1 MNLNE
6 LAVRVRLR
14 YRSSHVFDAFEMK
27 FDGFL
32 NKLQHLLKS
41 KISTTPIFQ
50 PYAPSI
56 HYNGLSDL
64 KAGVSKKQTMEC
76 NGCEF
81 RPDLYYDAEYQI
93 WVKREADEN
102 FLVGMTD
109 LSQTIA
115 GKILHV
121 RVRKPGT
128 LRPKG
133 KPVATI
139 ESGKWAGPIPNVF
152 DCTIVAANLQ
162 VLDDPNLLN
171 ITPYE
176 AWVARVKPTNTP
188 EDALSTLLTGA
199 AAQAGYCERC
209 KKDDIHCERGVG

>member
-1 MNLNE
+1 M
-6 LAVRVRLR
+6 
-14 YRSSHVFDAFEMK
+14 
-27 FDGFL
+27 
-32 NKLQHLLKS
+32 
-41 KISTTPIFQ
+41 
-50 PYAPSI
+50 
-56 HYNGLSDL
+56 DL
-64 KAGVSKKQTMEC
+64 KPGSSKKLTMEC

-81 RPDLYYDAEYQI
+81 RPELYYDAEYQI
-93 WVKREADEN
+93 WVRREANDN
-102 FLVGMTD
+102 LLVGMTD

-152 DCTIVAANLQ
+152 DCTIVEANLQ

-176 AWVARVKPTNTP
+176 AWVARVKPATTP
-188 EDALSTLLTGA
+188 EDALSTLLTGT
-199 AAQAGYCERC
+199 AAQTGYCERC